1 MNEGRRRATEAF
13 MSTVHCTGCNKTTA
27 ADQLRDGLCG
37 LCVYDRDKAKYSAE
51 NALLEAASRARQRK
65 AHLATT
71 FSVVLVI
78 AAIVGYIVMKKVRY
92 DAARERPQH
101 YREY

>member
-1 MNEGRRRATEAF
+1 
-13 MSTVHCTGCNKTTA
+13 MSTVQCTGCHKTTT

-51 NALLEAASRARQRK
+51 NAQLEAASRARQRR
-65 AHLATT
+65 AHIATT
-71 FSVVLVI
+71 VSVMFVVLG
-78 AAIVGYIVMKKVRY
+78 IVGYIVAKYLRY
-92 DAARERPQH
+92 QRTHAAPVH

>member
-1 MNEGRRRATEAF
+1 
-13 MSTVHCTGCNKTTA
+13 MSTVHCAGCNKTTT

-37 LCVYDRDKAKYSAE
+37 LCVFDRDKAKYSAE
-51 NALLEAASRARQRK
+51 NAQLEAASRARQRK

-71 FSVVLVI
+71 FSVVFVVI
-78 AAIVGYIVMKKVRY
+78 AIVGYIVMKKLRY
-92 DAARERPQH
+92 DAVRERQQH

>member
-1 MNEGRRRATEAF
+1 
-13 MSTVHCTGCNKTTA
+13 MSTVHCAGCSKATT

-37 LCVYDRDKAKYSAE
+37 LCVFDRDKAKYSAE
-51 NALLEAASRARQRK
+51 NAQLEAASRARQRK

-71 FSVVLVI
+71 FSVLFVI
-78 AAIVGYIVMKKVRY
+78 VAIVGYIVLKKMRY
-92 DAARERPQH
+92 DAARERQQH

>member
-1 MNEGRRRATEAF
+1 
-13 MSTVHCTGCNKTTA
+13 MSTVHCTGCNKTTT

-37 LCVYDRDKAKYSAE
+37 LCVFDRDKATYSAE
-51 NALLEAASRARQRK
+51 NAQLEAASRARQRK

-71 FSVVLVI
+71 FSIVLVVV
-78 AAIVGYIVMKKVRY
+78 AIVGYIVMKKLRY
-92 DAARERPQH
+92 DAIRERQQH

>member
-1 MNEGRRRATEAF
+1 MIDV
-13 MSTVHCTGCNKTTA
+13 STVQCSGCHKTTT

-51 NALLEAASRARQRK
+51 NAQLEAASRARQRR

-71 FSVVLVI
+71 FSVVFVVL
-78 AAIVGYIVMKKVRY
+78 AIVGYIVLKKMRY
-92 DAARERPQH
+92 DRRH
-101 YREY
+101 DRIHHSSEY